1 MPVPVLSAIII
12 IFVVWLQYEV
22 RKATKKRKKDEN
34 FFWENEKKS
43 NLTRRTDI
51 SHLDYISV
59 LIDRLPMTDH
69 KDQTINSYRDTI
81 FKLTDK
87 KILNLT
93 GFTNTDLKFKY
104 GVANIAFLSECD
116 NNYTVLV
123 SMLHK
128 WAERLYAQGF
138 TMDAISVLE
147 LAIYY
152 NTDVTGSYK
161 LLADIYKKQNNPEKI
176 DGLIEIIPKTKMLD
190 KGKLIEELSAIKIS

>member
-1 MPVPVLSAIII
+1 MPVPVLSALII

-22 RKATKKRKKDEN
+22 RKATKKRNKDEN

-59 LIDRLPMTDH
+59 LIDRLPMADQ

-81 FKLTDK
+81 FKLTNK

-123 SMLHK
+123 SMMHK
-128 WAERLYAQGF
+128 WAERLYTQGF

-176 DGLIEIIPKTKMLD
+176 DDLIKIIPKTKMLD
-190 KGKLIEELSAIKIS
+190 KDKLIEELSAIKIS